1 MKACYKWTYEE
12 ELFCCKK
19 YIWFMFKSHPEEE
32 KAEYNLTEY
41 DSYREIC
48 KFETIYDLIDEI
60 SEQYKHIPIKS
71 IERKFRQIKKASNDD
86 CKKDDFVALAPYGR
100 YSKQLERALGDAFDE
115 VHREVTHEPPP
126 ETIEE
131 RYARIERDI
140 EKHGTIIVS
149 RDSFDE
155 FSDF

>member
-1 MKACYKWTYEE
+1 
-12 ELFCCKK
+12 
-19 YIWFMFKSHPEEE
+19 MFKSHPEEE

-100 YSKQLERALGDAFDE
+100 YSKQLERALGNAFDE